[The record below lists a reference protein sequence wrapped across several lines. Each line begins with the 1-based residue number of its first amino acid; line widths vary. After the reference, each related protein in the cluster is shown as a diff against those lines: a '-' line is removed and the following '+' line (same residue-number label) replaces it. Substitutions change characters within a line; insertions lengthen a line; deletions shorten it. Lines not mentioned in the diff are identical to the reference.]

1 MFNLAKIIIIFLIPL
16 QLQILYL
23 NIMINFNT
31 NKINIVIA
39 GAGTFGTALANALC
53 ENPKLN
59 VRLLSIE
66 KPVVDNI
73 NRHSKN
79 EKYFP
84 NVILSPKLKA
94 TTNNSILKKADY
106 ILLAVPSS
114 VLIPYTSQLRQYI
127 PNDACIINLA
137 KGFGDNNV
145 IISEYLSENFKNPI
159 ATMKGASFAIEIINR
174 LPTGFTFASKEE
186 KLFKQML
193 NITENTN
200 IHLDFSKDVIGVE
213 LLSILKNIYAI
224 ILGVIDAHFDSNNT
238 RFLVSTKAFNEMRK
252 ALILFGGQ
260 EETIFKYCGFGDYN
274 LTSLNDL
281 SRNRTMGLFI
291 GKGFIKDLVS
301 DNVVLE
307 GKRSLNIFYQK
318 LKDENIVEYPE
329 NTFPILFELYK
340 LMNREYDQR
349 KFIYNIINKA

>member
-1 MFNLAKIIIIFLIPL
+1 
-16 QLQILYL
+16 
-23 NIMINFNT
+23 MINFNT

-39 GAGTFGTALANALC
+39 GAGAFGTALANALC
-53 ENPKLN
+53 ENSKLS

-66 KPVVDNI
+66 KHVVDNI
-73 NRHSKN
+73 NMDSKN
-79 EKYFP
+79 EQYFP
-84 NVILSPKLKA
+84 NIILSPKLKA
-94 TTNNSILKKADY
+94 TTNNSILEKADF
-106 ILLAVPSS
+106 LFLAVPSS
-114 VLIPYTSQLRQYI
+114 VLIPYINQLKQYI
-127 PNDACIINLA
+127 SNNTCIINLA
-137 KGFGDNNV
+137 KGFGDNGV
-145 IISEYLSENFKNPI
+145 IISEYLSENFNNPI
-159 ATMKGASFAIEIINR
+159 ASMKGASFAIEIIHR
-174 LPTGFTFASKEE
+174 LPTGFTFASNNNSLFE
-186 KLFKQML
+186 KISE
-193 NITENTN
+193 ITETTN
-200 IHLDFSKDVIGVE
+200 IHLDFSEDIIGVE

-252 ALILFGGQ
+252 ALKLFGGQ
-260 EETIFKYCGFGDYN
+260 EETIFRYCGFGDYN

-301 DNVVLE
+301 DSIVLE

-318 LKDENIVEYPE
+318 LKDENIVKYPE
-329 NTFPILFELYK
+329 NSFPILFELYK